1 MALGASYR
9 SPSTPTLTLGSGRH
23 AHHWGGRTEA
33 QRGRWLARGCR
44 AHVFVRLQNLG
55 SSQAAGGP
63 LGSMGDRMPGAEP
76 CPPRPLPPGPS
87 EPSHKGVFG
96 SFQIQL
102 PLRGETQALHPQH
115 LRELNSRKISWEELG
130 DQLPPPV
137 QRGIQGQKL
146 SVPVR
151 VQLNLTLHDPMD
163 CCPPGSSVH
172 EIFQATLLEW
182 VAISYSRLSSQPR
195 DRTHVSCVS
204 CNGRWVLYH

>member
-55 SSQAAGGP
+55 SSQAAGAP

-137 QRGIQGQKL
+137 QRGIQGPEAVCPCPC
-146 SVPVR
+146 SVESDSSRPHG
-151 VQLNLTLHDPMD
+151 LLHTSLL
-163 CCPPGSSVH
+163 CPPPFCSFSSK
-172 EIFQATLLEW
+172 QLTNDTLLYLLFYLFH
-182 VAISYSRLSSQPR
+182 SGFPTRL
-195 DRTHVSCVS
+195 
-204 CNGRWVLYH
+204 